1 MAPEAAMQRTRAE
14 LEAMTHDDLVQRVLE
29 LQDLLREGLAVRG
42 TLHAVLNALLAAKD
56 EEVARF
62 ADADATSLALEEQEL
77 KRAWAAARHA
87 VANPLGAAR
96 KRQGG

>member
-1 MAPEAAMQRTRAE
+1 MQRTRAE

-42 TLHAVLNALLAAKD
+42 ALHAVLNALLAAK
-56 EEVARF
+56 ELEVGRF
-62 ADADATSLALEEQEL
+62 AEAELASLAPEDQEL
-77 KRAWAAARHA
+77 KRAWDGARLA

-96 KRQGG
+96 KHQGG

>member
-1 MAPEAAMQRTRAE
+1 MQRTRAE

-29 LQDLLREGLAVRG
+29 LQDMLREGLAVRE
-42 TLHAVLNALLAAKD
+42 TLHAVLNALLAAK
-56 EEVARF
+56 EAEVAHY
-62 ADADATSLALEEQEL
+62 ADLDPGASVEEGER

-96 KRQGG
+96 ARRG

>member
-1 MAPEAAMQRTRAE
+1 MAREAAMQRTRAE
-14 LEAMTHDDLVQRVLE
+14 LESMSHDDLVQRVLE

-42 TLHAVLNALLAAKD
+42 TLHAVLNALLAAKED
-56 EEVARF
+56 EVARF
-62 ADADATSLALEEQEL
+62 ADADATALSLEEQEL

-96 KRQGG
+96 KHQGG

>member
-14 LEAMTHDDLVQRVLE
+14 LEAMTHDDLVHRVLE

-56 EEVARF
+56 DEVARF
-62 ADADATSLALEEQEL
+62 ADADATSLTLEEQEL